1 MNNVLSM
8 NKKGANGNRCKGGG
22 LWSEAPAAVSHL

>member
-8 NKKGANGNRCKGGG
+8 NKKGANGNRRKSGG